1 MENFTPGHAEDGAP
15 YLDLIRS
22 FVTGTMQAAE
32 FETEYL
38 RLAKGEQKLLPEQIR
53 EVTDNLF
60 YDVDEYVED
69 TRLRAATGGLNDD
82 ELRAKAEVAYHRLVD
97 AMALVRSQETSG

>member
-1 MENFTPGHAEDGAP
+1 MENFTPGYAEDGTP

-22 FVTGTMQAAE
+22 FAAGTIRAAE

-38 RLAKGEQKLLPEQIR
+38 RLAKSEQKLLPEPIR

-69 TRLRAATGGLNDD
+69 PQLRAATGGLNDD
-82 ELRAKAEVAYHRLVD
+82 ELRAKAEIAYHKLVD
-97 AMALVRSQETSG
+97 AIALVRSRTNSG